1 MGLIRK
7 IINRITK
14 KRDILML
21 DEAKYKDLV
30 ASDKIESI
38 ISNMPSDLSNLEKA
52 YYVYT
57 ELGKVV
63 SENPEFVFTDRAGK
77 ETHYNDQMDTEFYGI
92 CKSISELY
100 VSVLKDK
107 RIGIEAELVKK
118 SPQSPI
124 THIDTVLKV
133 DGKYY
138 IANLISDLSK
148 IKSSRRIDSFGA
160 GLERFDRNP
169 KMKEDYEE
177 FVKKLEKRFGKFA
190 TLTREQREE
199 MDAKLGYSYLPQVS
213 KDESNELSNRG
224 LYTEDVIELLRKDM
238 QNPESFKKYVLHDK
252 DVPKEKYLKYK
263 LKYIF
268 DNINKYTDY
277 TADMN
282 YLENIRYY
290 IYVAKKLLHSDELN
304 RINTYVATIDD
315 DKRNVVS
322 IFKVSPNEKDGLND
336 YFMYSKEDKKYNEV
350 SQMEMNDFLNSLSG
364 RNVKIIGEFDRY
376 RPMPLS
382 ELERERK
389 KENNG

>member
-252 DVPKEKYLKYK
+252 DVPKEEHLKYK

-382 ELERERK
+382 ELER
-389 KENNG
+389 

>member
-118 SPQSPI
+118 SPNSPI
-124 THIDTVLKV
+124 THVDTVLKV

-199 MDAKLGYSYLPQVS
+199 MDAKLGYSYLPLVS

-252 DVPKEKYLKYK
+252 DVPREKYLKYK

-290 IYVAKKLLHSDELN
+290 IYVAKKLLPSDELN

-382 ELERERK
+382 ELER
-389 KENNG
+389 

>member
-169 KMKEDYEE
+169 EMKEDYEE

-252 DVPKEKYLKYK
+252 DVPKEEHLKYK

-382 ELERERK
+382 ELER
-389 KENNG
+389 

>member
-252 DVPKEKYLKYK
+252 DVPKKEHLKYK
-263 LKYIF
+263 LKYIL

-290 IYVAKKLLHSDELN
+290 IYVAKKLLPSDELN

-350 SQMEMNDFLNSLSG
+350 SQIEMNDFLNSLSG

-382 ELERERK
+382 ELER
-389 KENNG
+389 

>member
-1 MGLIRK
+1 
-7 IINRITK
+7 
-14 KRDILML
+14 ML

-30 ASDKIESI
+30 TSDKIESLI
-38 ISNMPSDLSNLEKA
+38 NNMPEGLSELEKA
-52 YYVYT
+52 YYIYMG
-57 ELGKVV
+57 LGKIV

-77 ETHYNDQMDTEFYGI
+77 EAHYNDQMDTEFYGI

-100 VSVLKDK
+100 VSVLKDE

-118 SPQSPI
+118 SPNSPI
-124 THIDTVLKV
+124 THVDTVLKV

-177 FVKKLEKRFGKFA
+177 YVKKLEKRFGKFA

-199 MDAKLGYSYLPQVS
+199 MDAKLGYSYLPLVS
-213 KDESNELSNRG
+213 KAESNELSKRG

-252 DVPKEKYLKYK
+252 DVPKEEYLKYK

-290 IYVAKKLLHSDELN
+290 IYVAKKLLPSDELN

-376 RPMPLS
+376 RPKPLS
-382 ELERERK
+382 ELER
-389 KENNG
+389 

>member
-169 KMKEDYEE
+169 EMKEDYEE

-252 DVPKEKYLKYK
+252 DVPKKEHLKYK
-263 LKYIF
+263 LKYIL

-382 ELERERK
+382 ELER
-389 KENNG
+389 

>member
-1 MGLIRK
+1 MGLIKK

-30 ASDKIESI
+30 ASDKIESLI
-38 ISNMPSDLSNLEKA
+38 NNMPEVLSELEKA

-77 ETHYNDQMDTEFYGI
+77 EAHYNDQMDTEFYGI

-118 SPQSPI
+118 SPKSPI
-124 THIDTVLKV
+124 THVDTVLKV

-177 FVKKLEKRFGKFA
+177 YVKKLEKRFGKFA

-290 IYVAKKLLHSDELN
+290 IYVAKKLLPSDELN

-382 ELERERK
+382 ELER
-389 KENNG
+389 

>member
-21 DEAKYKDLV
+21 EEAKYKDLV

-118 SPQSPI
+118 SPNSPI
-124 THIDTVLKV
+124 THVDTVLKV

-252 DVPKEKYLKYK
+252 DVPKKEHLKYK

-290 IYVAKKLLHSDELN
+290 IYVAKKLLPSDELN

-382 ELERERK
+382 ELER
-389 KENNG
+389 

>member
-38 ISNMPSDLSNLEKA
+38 ISNMPSGLSNLEKA

-160 GLERFDRNP
+160 GLERFDHNP

-252 DVPKEKYLKYK
+252 DVPKEEHLKYK

-382 ELERERK
+382 ELER
-389 KENNG
+389 

>member
-1 MGLIRK
+1 MGIIKK

-118 SPQSPI
+118 SPESPI
-124 THIDTVLKV
+124 THVDTVLKV

-177 FVKKLEKRFGKFA
+177 YVKKLEKRFGKFA

-199 MDAKLGYSYLPQVS
+199 MDVKLGYSYLPQVS

-252 DVPKEKYLKYK
+252 DVPKEEYLKYK

-268 DNINKYTDY
+268 DNINQYTDY
-277 TADMN
+277 AAEMN
-282 YLENIRYY
+282 YLESIRYY
-290 IYVAKKLLHSDELN
+290 IYVAKKLLPSDELN

-336 YFMYSKEDKKYNEV
+336 YFMYSNEDKKYNEV

-382 ELERERK
+382 ELER
-389 KENNG
+389 

>member
-252 DVPKEKYLKYK
+252 DVPKEEHLKYK

-282 YLENIRYY
+282 CLENIRYY
-290 IYVAKKLLHSDELN
+290 IYVAKKLLPSDELN

-382 ELERERK
+382 ELER
-389 KENNG
+389 

>member
-1 MGLIRK
+1 MGIIKK
-7 IINRITK
+7 IINRITR

-30 ASDKIESI
+30 TSDKIESLI
-38 ISNMPSDLSNLEKA
+38 NNMPEGLSELEKA
-52 YYVYT
+52 YYIYMG
-57 ELGKVV
+57 LGKIV

-77 ETHYNDQMDTEFYGI
+77 EAHYNDQMDTEFYGI

-118 SPQSPI
+118 SPNSPI
-124 THIDTVLKV
+124 THVDTVLKV

-169 KMKEDYEE
+169 EMKEDYEE

-290 IYVAKKLLHSDELN
+290 IYVAKKLLPSDELN

-382 ELERERK
+382 ELER
-389 KENNG
+389 

>member
-252 DVPKEKYLKYK
+252 DVPKEEHLKYK

-350 SQMEMNDFLNSLSG
+350 SQIEMNDFLNSLSG

-382 ELERERK
+382 ELER
-389 KENNG
+389 

>member
-1 MGLIRK
+1 MGIIKK

-57 ELGKVV
+57 ELGKIV

-77 ETHYNDQMDTEFYGI
+77 EAHYNDQMDTEFYGI

-169 KMKEDYEE
+169 KMKEDYEK

-290 IYVAKKLLHSDELN
+290 IYVAKKLLPSDELN

-315 DKRNVVS
+315 DKRNVFS

-382 ELERERK
+382 ELER
-389 KENNG
+389 

>member
-21 DEAKYKDLV
+21 EEAKYKDLV

-118 SPQSPI
+118 SPNSPI
-124 THIDTVLKV
+124 THVDTVLKV

-252 DVPKEKYLKYK
+252 DVPKEEHLKYK

-290 IYVAKKLLHSDELN
+290 IYVAKKLLPSDELN

-382 ELERERK
+382 ELER
-389 KENNG
+389 

>member
-1 MGLIRK
+1 MGLIRR
-7 IINRITK
+7 IINRITR

-21 DEAKYKDLV
+21 DEAKYKGLV

-52 YYVYT
+52 YYVYM
-57 ELGKVV
+57 ELGKIV
-63 SENPEFVFTDRAGK
+63 SQSPEFVFTDRAGK
-77 ETHYNDQMDTEFYGI
+77 EAHYNDQMDTEFYGI

-100 VSVLKDK
+100 VSVLKDE
-107 RIGIEAELVKK
+107 RIGIDAELVKK
-118 SPQSPI
+118 SPKSPI
-124 THIDTVLKV
+124 THVDTVLKI

-177 FVKKLEKRFGKFA
+177 YAQKLEKRFGKLA
-190 TLTREQREE
+190 ILTREQREE

-213 KDESNELSNRG
+213 KEESNELPKRG
-224 LYTEDVIELLRKDM
+224 LYTGDVIELLRKDM

-252 DVPKEKYLKYK
+252 DVPKEEYLKYK

-290 IYVAKKLLHSDELN
+290 IFLTRKLLSPEESA
-304 RINTYVATIDD
+304 RIEPYVATVDD
-315 DKRNVVS
+315 DKRNVIS
-322 IFKVSPNEKDGLND
+322 ILKFRSNEKDGLNE
-336 YFMYSKEDKKYNEV
+336 YFVYSKEERKYKEV
-350 SQMEMNDFLNSLSG
+350 SQTKMNDYLDSLKG
-364 RNVKIIGEFDRY
+364 RDVKIVGDFDRY

-382 ELERERK
+382 ELER
-389 KENNG
+389 

>member
-124 THIDTVLKV
+124 THVDTVLKV

-252 DVPKEKYLKYK
+252 DVPKKEHLKYK
-263 LKYIF
+263 LKYIL

-290 IYVAKKLLHSDELN
+290 IYVAKKLLPSDELN

-382 ELERERK
+382 ELER
-389 KENNG
+389 

>member
-77 ETHYNDQMDTEFYGI
+77 EAHYNDQMDTEFYGI

-118 SPQSPI
+118 SPKSPI

-177 FVKKLEKRFGKFA
+177 YVKKLEKRFGKFA

-213 KDESNELSNRG
+213 KDESKELPKRG
-224 LYTEDVIELLRKDM
+224 LYTEDVIELLKKDM
-238 QNPESFKKYVLHDK
+238 QNPESFKKYVLHDN
-252 DVPKEKYLKYK
+252 DVPKEEHLKYK

-290 IYVAKKLLHSDELN
+290 IFLMRKLLSPEESARLEP
-304 RINTYVATIDD
+304 YVATIDD
-315 DKRNVVS
+315 DKRNVIS
-322 IFKVSPNEKDGLND
+322 ILKLRPNKKDGLNE
-336 YFMYSKEDKKYNEV
+336 YYVYSKEERKYKEV
-350 SQMEMNDFLNSLSG
+350 SQTKMNDYLDSLKG
-364 RNVKIIGEFDRY
+364 RDVKIIGDFDRY

-382 ELERERK
+382 ELER
-389 KENNG
+389 

>member
-7 IINRITK
+7 IINRITR

-21 DEAKYKDLV
+21 DEAKYKGLV
-30 ASDKIESI
+30 SSDKIESI

-52 YYVYT
+52 YYVYI
-57 ELGKVV
+57 ELGKIV
-63 SENPEFVFTDRAGK
+63 SQSPEFVFTDRAGK
-77 ETHYNDQMDTEFYGI
+77 EAHYNDQMDTEFYGI

-100 VSVLKDK
+100 ASVLKDE
-107 RIGIEAELVKK
+107 RIGIDAELVKK
-118 SPQSPI
+118 SPKSPI
-124 THIDTVLKV
+124 THVDTVLKI

-177 FVKKLEKRFGKFA
+177 YAKKLEKRFGKLA

-213 KDESNELSNRG
+213 KEKSNELPKRG

-238 QNPESFKKYVLHDK
+238 QNPESFKKYVLQDK
-252 DVPKEKYLKYK
+252 DVPKEEYLKYK

-277 TADMN
+277 TANMN

-290 IYVAKKLLHSDELN
+290 IFLTRKLLSPEESA
-304 RINTYVATIDD
+304 RIEPYVATVDD
-315 DKRNVVS
+315 DKRNVIS
-322 IFKVSPNEKDGLND
+322 ILKFRSNEKDGLNE
-336 YFMYSKEDKKYNEV
+336 YFVYSKEERKYKEV
-350 SQMEMNDFLNSLSG
+350 SQTKMNDYLDSLKG
-364 RNVKIIGEFDRY
+364 RDVKIIGDFDRY

-382 ELERERK
+382 ELER
-389 KENNG
+389 

>member
-1 MGLIRK
+1 MGIIKK

-382 ELERERK
+382 ELER
-389 KENNG
+389 

>member
-1 MGLIRK
+1 MGIIKK
-7 IINRITK
+7 IINRITR

-252 DVPKEKYLKYK
+252 DVPKEEHLKYK

-382 ELERERK
+382 ELER
-389 KENNG
+389 